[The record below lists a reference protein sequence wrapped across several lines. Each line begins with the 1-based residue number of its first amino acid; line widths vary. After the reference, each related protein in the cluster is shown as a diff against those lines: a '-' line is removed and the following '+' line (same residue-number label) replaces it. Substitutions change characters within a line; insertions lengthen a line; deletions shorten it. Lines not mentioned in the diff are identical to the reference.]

1 MKNQLIVKPAMIED
15 AELLFIWRNDIETR
29 MNNVNTKKIK
39 FEDHLAWL
47 DKTISDINKTLFI
60 FYILDQSGDNYIPV
74 GATRMDYDV
83 AQNVYE
89 LSWMVAPKKRGKS
102 IGKTIVSR
110 TVDFLFDKNI
120 KAKIK
125 FGNNASC
132 KIAEYVG
139 MKYIHTGFIK
149 GEEDILYYYRKGE
162 N

>member
-1 MKNQLIVKPAMIED
+1 MKNQLIAKPATIED

-29 MNNVNTKKIK
+29 MNSANTKKIK
-39 FEDHLAWL
+39 FEDHLVWL
-47 DKTISDINKTLFI
+47 DKTINDINKFLFI

-74 GATRMDYDV
+74 GTTRMDYDV
-83 AQNVYE
+83 AQNIYE

-110 TVDFLFDKNI
+110 TVDFLFGKNI
-120 KAKIK
+120 KARIK

-139 MKYIHTGFIK
+139 MKYIHAGFIK

-162 N
+162 D